1 MSADTTTD
9 RFVPFRGAPRAGL
22 AQKHVLVFVT
32 VHPEGRPT
40 AVYRLDLDKSEL
52 EEDALPGGA
61 TAIVEASGFVFVAG
75 TDGRIHRGKSEGGAL
90 APLGEALDPAPTALA
105 VLSEGRL
112 AAISGASIVIL
123 DREKGKR
130 LQTLP
135 LTDTGTALAADASGA
150 WLVAGTSRGRV
161 AVFDG
166 EERREFIDAE
176 SKKIHEGAVTA
187 LLFDP
192 DELRVYSAGSDNR
205 LLLTH
210 VRGELEPEDRAG
222 GAAHDAPAQAIC
234 VGLEDKL
241 YTGGRDGTIKTW
253 SRAQKKRPS
262 TLKDSVGNAAAL
274 VRVEWKGRA
283 HLALLAEDA
292 TIRLFPLD
300 AGGKV
305 NDRAL
310 VVHDAYALA
319 EHAFEERAPDRREA
333 ALRTV
338 AELDDARALEI
349 VAERAAEDPDHGLR
363 ALATSLLGATKNPRA
378 VKPLEEL
385 LEANDEQVRLAA
397 LAGLRAHEGE
407 ASLRPLEL
415 ALEAKK
421 RDVGAAAV
429 TALTALAKGDDQAMA
444 RLIQA
449 LDDDP
454 VEVRAAALAG
464 LEELFPAPSAEAEII
479 ALRSRRADIRR
490 LSLVRGFQR
499 KLLGEAEVLAALR
512 RHEGDPDADVR
523 RAAFLVSLM
532 TRPALA
538 EALGARDRD
547 LGQKLG
553 ELATFGQKPAP
564 AEGEAKPEAK
574 PETKAEKAAAKKTAA
589 GAEAKAAKKTAKPE
603 AAGAAAAAAAPTL
616 SEADL
621 RPLLEAMASRALDTC
636 LAGARGLA
644 SLQDERAFGTL
655 LQLTNEKQPG
665 ARVEACRALTDLG
678 DARGLPRLRQLLR
691 DSAGEVRDAA
701 FSSLTK
707 LEEQTPLRAAEAG
720 LLAPADDVR
729 GRALQLLVRHLKKD
743 SAKDLA
749 SPGAALLAQALDDS
763 AASVRGEAWKVALA
777 MEIGG
782 GGAGSLRFAL
792 KSIHADVRRDVLSVV
807 MGQIQE
813 PWAPALLLEIFADPD
828 AGVRGEAFEFLQKRT
843 KGKAAPPLAAAL
855 AGRHADLKLKTIEV
869 LAKRRVEGARELLE
883 KALADEVEAV
893 RVAAVDVLLA
903 DEASAA
909 MESPHADVRVRAAA
923 ARAILGDPKALA
935 PLLGLVTEREPELAE
950 KREAWIDRVARA
962 LRALGELGSPEA
974 QASIAALAAH
984 KDKRIAGA
992 AVEALGGVAQASGDL
1007 APLKAALASS
1017 DADLK
1022 RDAALGLS
1030 AAADPAGLPILK
1042 GLVTASGALALR
1054 GLAASIALGEKAA
1067 DLFMAYL
1074 DHAEERV
1081 RNRALLAMM
1090 LIESSEQDGAPDRC
1104 LAALSS
1110 AHPRVRLTAARALE
1124 SFADPTAFA
1133 GFVLELLNDRG
1144 DEGRAFTIP
1153 AETARILAEALTFG
1167 DPQLKVR
1174 TARLLDALD
1183 DEKQDRFDHA
1193 FGIYR
1198 QRFAGAVDALLAAA
1212 KKRKPAVAE
1221 YAEAELRRVVTG
1233 AYAGLSRQ
1241 VGGALE
1247 VRVRQTA
1254 IARLAEMAR
1263 AAPSEKEG
1271 ILPLL
1276 LLALGDPVA
1285 TVRKLAFDTLG
1296 GIGMPTAELGAE
1308 ALAVGQRDVGAM
1320 GLSLLASGGEAAQRR
1335 KVLEQVFLGN
1345 SDGLQDE
1352 AGKLLLEIAA
1362 PASVHEQGLLAR
1374 SLGVRERSVAGLAE
1388 LWESGEGVKAALR
1401 GALGSRYSDVREGA
1415 AIELAGK
1422 KDPAAFAAL
1431 VKMLEGE
1438 SQSNAITALGRLG
1451 DPRAPDAL
1459 LSRIDRDPAG
1469 TALTSELL
1477 AAAGAFRLP
1486 ATATRLLG
1494 YLDDRKKRGAAFAAL
1509 LTVSGYDQEIHDPEL
1524 EGVSPEINGEKQHPR
1539 HDDILAQLLDAAY
1552 RLGDTK
1558 LLGQLLPEARWAP
1571 GRVVDAALTPLA
1583 SFAKDEIR
1591 DGAVEALGFRL
1602 RKRGGAAEPLVA
1614 ALSHPSPSTQLL
1626 AAEGLALAG
1635 RADGIRV
1642 LLTGIDLLPELDER
1656 RRAVRALGKL
1666 ADARGLDPLLRLVHE
1681 DGHALQEEAAE
1692 ALGHLKATA
1701 KGPQIE
1707 AILLRLARGSGG
1719 VAIQALAGLRWFDSQ
1734 EGWRLVRERAKDDD
1748 SHVRSEVV
1756 EILRHN
1762 ADPASRAVLLD
1773 RLEHDDDYDVAQL
1786 AAASLRKLDG
1796 DDSLEPD
1803 YAIAC
1808 APHEGLEPRTVE
1820 RLRERGDAARIL
1832 DLLPKV
1838 AEDRE
1843 DELVRPLTAALL
1855 ARSPLPLDAAAERL
1869 ESVHDRVAQV
1879 AAQIVAR
1886 AGKAAAKAHG
1896 KGVIAAA
1903 RQAAEAWA
1911 KARAD
1916 VDGGS
1921 SKLAPLTERYRRLVD
1936 ALGKLEVGAEEVVAA
1951 ASLGGDDAHARP
1963 VRVAALTALASGF
1976 AKAPGLDAL
1985 AAAAV
1990 GNDGRERELAA
2001 GALGKLAPDRADAL
2015 AGQLLDDRDSLRRL
2029 LAGHEQGALPAL
2041 RLAALKVH
2049 TQGVALPLLIAGGD
2063 VAGLAAALADRAL
2076 PEATRLGA
2084 IEALSRI
2091 ATDAAFAPILA
2102 VARAEDEDDELR
2114 KGAWRALRRGR
2125 RYQKKKTEQAPPAR
2139 EVSR

>member
-9 RFVPFRGAPRAGL
+9 RFVPFRGALRAGL

-40 AVYRLDLDKSEL
+40 AVYRLDLDRSEL
-52 EEDALPGGA
+52 AEDALPGGA
-61 TAIVEASGFVFVAG
+61 TAIVEAGGFVFVAG
-75 TDGRIHRGKSEGGAL
+75 TDGRIHRGKDEGGAL

-105 VLSEGRL
+105 ALSEGRL
-112 AAISGASIVIL
+112 AALSGSSIVIL
-123 DREKGKR
+123 DRDKGKR

-135 LTDTGTALAADASGA
+135 LADAGTALAADASGT
-150 WLVAGTSRGRV
+150 WLVAGTARGTI

-166 EERREFIDAE
+166 EERRELIGAA

-222 GAAHDAPAQAIC
+222 GAAHDAPPQAIC

-253 SRAQKKRPS
+253 TRGSQKKRPS
-262 TLKDSVGNAAAL
+262 TLKDGVGNAVAL

-292 TIRLFPLD
+292 TVRLFPLD

-305 NDRAL
+305 NDRGL
-310 VVHDAYALA
+310 IVRDAYALA
-319 EHAFEERAPDRREA
+319 EHAFEERAPERREP

-338 AELDDARALEI
+338 AALDDARAVEI
-349 VAERAAEDPDHGLR
+349 VAARASTDPDHGLR
-363 ALATSLLGATKNPRA
+363 ALATTLLGSTRNPRA
-378 VKPLEEL
+378 VKPLEAL
-385 LEANDEQVRLAA
+385 LGAGEEQVRLAA

-407 ASLRPLEL
+407 TSLRPLEL
-415 ALEAKK
+415 ALGAKK

-429 TALTALAKGDDQAMA
+429 TALTALAKSDDQAMA
-444 RLIQA
+444 RLVQA

-490 LSLVRGFQR
+490 LALVRGFQR
-499 KLLGEAEVLAALR
+499 KLLGEPEVLAALR
-512 RHEGDPDADVR
+512 RHEGDADADVR

-538 EALGARDRD
+538 EALGKRDRD

-553 ELATFGQKPAP
+553 ELATFGQEPAP
-564 AEGEAKPEAK
+564 AEGEAKSEARA
-574 PETKAEKAAAKKTAA
+574 ETKAGKAAAKKGAA
-589 GAEAKAAKKTAKPE
+589 SEAKAASKKAKPE
-603 AAGAAAAAAAPTL
+603 GAAL

-621 RPLLEAMASRALDTC
+621 RPLIEAMASRALDTC
-636 LAGARGLA
+636 LAGACGLA

-655 LQLTNEKQPG
+655 LQLTNEKQAS
-665 ARVEACRALTDLG
+665 ARVEACRALASLG

-691 DSAGEVRDAA
+691 DGAGEVRDAA

-729 GRALQLLVRHLKKD
+729 GRALQLLVRHLKKG
-743 SAKDLA
+743 SSKDLA

-763 AASVRGEAWKVALA
+763 AASVRSEAWKAALA
-777 MEIGG
+777 IEIGG
-782 GGAGSLRFAL
+782 GGAGTLRFAL
-792 KSIHADVRRDVLSVV
+792 RSIHPDVRREVLNEV
-807 MGQIQE
+807 MGRIQE
-813 PWAPALLLEIFADPD
+813 PWAAALLLDLFADPD
-828 AGVRGEAFEFLQKRT
+828 AGVRGEAFDFSQKRS
-843 KGKAAPPLAAAL
+843 KGKAIEPLAAAL
-855 AGRHADLKLKTIEV
+855 AGRHADLKLRTIEV
-869 LAKRRVEGARELLE
+869 LAKRRVEGARGLLE
-883 KALADEVEAV
+883 KALTDEHEKV
-893 RVAAVDVLLA
+893 RIAAVDTLLA

-909 MESPHADVRVRAAA
+909 MESLHADVRVRAAA
-923 ARAILGDPKALA
+923 ARAILGDAKALA
-935 PLLGLVTEREPELAE
+935 PLLGLVTEKEPELAE
-950 KREAWIDRVARA
+950 KRDAWIDRVARA
-962 LRALGELGSPEA
+962 LRALGELGSPGA
-974 QASIAALAAH
+974 LAPVAALSTH

-992 AVEALGGVAQASGDL
+992 AVEALGGISQPSGDL

-1022 RDAALGLS
+1022 RDAALGL
-1030 AAADPAGLPILK
+1030 AAASDPAGLPILK
-1042 GLVTASGALALR
+1042 GLVSAAGPLAR
-1054 GLAASIALGEKAA
+1054 QGLAASIALGEKAA

-1074 DHAEERV
+1074 DHEDPRV

-1090 LIESSEQDGAPDRC
+1090 LIESSEQDGAPDRG

-1133 GFVLELLNDRG
+1133 SFVLELLNDRG
-1144 DEGRAFTIP
+1144 EESRAFTIP

-1174 TARLLDALD
+1174 TVRLLDALD

-1198 QRFAGAVDALLAAA
+1198 QRFSVAVDALLAAA
-1212 KKRKPAVAE
+1212 RKRKPAVAE
-1221 YAEAELRRVVTG
+1221 YAEVELRRVVTG

-1254 IARLAEMAR
+1254 IARLAEMTR

-1276 LLALGDPVA
+1276 LLGLGDPVA
-1285 TVRKLAFDTLG
+1285 TVRKLAFDTLVAV
-1296 GIGMPTAELGAE
+1296 GMPTAELGAE

-1335 KVLEQVFLGN
+1335 RVLEQVFLGN
-1345 SDGLQDE
+1345 TDGLQDE

-1362 PASVHEQGLLAR
+1362 PAAVHEQGLLAR
-1374 SLGVRERSVAGLAE
+1374 SPSVRDRSVAGLAE
-1388 LWESGEGVKAALR
+1388 LWESDDRVKAALR
-1401 GALGSRYSDVREGA
+1401 GALGSRYGHVREGA
-1415 AIELAGK
+1415 ASELANK

-1431 VKMLEGE
+1431 VTMLDGE
-1438 SQSNAITALGRLG
+1438 AQARAIRALASLG
-1451 DPRAPDAL
+1451 DPRAPDAFMN
-1459 LSRIDRDPAG
+1459 RIDRDPAG
-1469 TALTSELL
+1469 SARTSELL

-1486 ATATRLLG
+1486 ATAPRLLG
-1494 YLDDRKKRGAAFAAL
+1494 YLDDRKKRSAAFSAL
-1509 LTVSGYDQEIHDPEL
+1509 LMVSGYDQPIHDPESEGAGL
-1524 EGVSPEINGEKQHPR
+1524 EIAGKKQHTR

-1552 RLGDTK
+1552 RLGDTAQ
-1558 LLGQLLPEARWAP
+1558 LGELLPAARWAP
-1571 GRVVDAALTPLA
+1571 GRAASAALAPLA
-1583 SFAKDEIR
+1583 TFAKDDLR
-1591 DGAVEALGFRL
+1591 DRAVEALGFRL

-1614 ALSHPSPSTQLL
+1614 ALSHPSPTTQLF

-1666 ADARGLDPLLRLVHE
+1666 ADPRGLDPLLRLVNE
-1681 DGHALQEEAAE
+1681 EGHALQEEAAE
-1692 ALGHLKATA
+1692 ALGHLKATP

-1707 AILLRLARGSGG
+1707 AILLRLAQGSGG
-1719 VAIQALAGLRWFDSQ
+1719 VARQALAGLRWFDSR

-1748 SHVRSEVV
+1748 AQIRLQVV
-1756 EILRHN
+1756 EILAHDP
-1762 ADPASRAVLLD
+1762 DPASRIALID
-1773 RLEHDDDYDVAQL
+1773 RLENEDDRRVASK
-1786 AAASLRKLDG
+1786 AAESLRKLDG

-1803 YAIAC
+1803 YALAC
-1808 APHEGLEPRTVE
+1808 AAYAGLEAHTVP

-1832 DLLPKV
+1832 DLLPKIN
-1838 AEDRE
+1838 EDRQE
-1843 DELVRPLTAALL
+1843 ELVRPLTAALL
-1855 ARSPLPLDAAAERL
+1855 ARSPLPLDAAAARL

-1903 RQAAEAWA
+1903 RKAALGW
-1911 KARAD
+1911 ARARAAVDRGEDELD
-1916 VDGGS
+1916 VH
-1921 SKLAPLTERYRRLVD
+1921 TERYRRLVD
-1936 ALGKLEVGAEEVVAA
+1936 ALGKLEVGADEIIAA
-1951 ASLGGDDAHARP
+1951 ASLGGDDARARP

-1976 AKAPGLDAL
+1976 AGVPGLDAL

-2001 GALGKLAPDRADAL
+2001 GALGKLAVERAVAL
-2015 AGQLLDDRDSLRRL
+2015 VGRLLDDRDSLRRL
-2029 LAGHEQGALPAL
+2029 LAGNEQGALPAL
-2041 RLAALKVH
+2041 RLAALEVH

-2084 IEALSRI
+2084 IEALARI
-2091 ATDAAFAPILA
+2091 ATDASFAPILA
-2102 VARAEDEDDELR
+2102 VATAEAEDEELR

-2125 RYQKKKTEQAPPAR
+2125 RYQKKKIEQAAR

>member
-1 MSADTTTD
+1 VSADTSTD
-9 RFVPFRGAPRAGL
+9 RFASFRGALRAGL

-40 AVYRLDLDKSEL
+40 AVYRLDLDKGGL
-52 EEDALPGGA
+52 EEDALPGGGA
-61 TAIVEASGFVFVAG
+61 AIVEADGFVFVAG
-75 TDGRIHRGKSEGGAL
+75 TDGKIHRGKADGGDL
-90 APLGEALDPAPTALA
+90 APIGEALDPAPIALA

-112 AAISGASIVIL
+112 AAISGASIVIV
-123 DREKGKR
+123 DRAKGKR
-130 LQTLP
+130 LQTLTLADP
-135 LTDTGTALAADASGA
+135 GTALAADASGA
-150 WLVAGTSRGRV
+150 WLVAGTSRGTI

-166 EERREFIDAE
+166 EERRDFIGAA

-192 DELRVYSAGSDNR
+192 DEPRVYSAGSDNK

-222 GAAHDAPAQAIC
+222 GAAHDAAPTAIA

-253 SRAQKKRPS
+253 TRGPKKRPS
-262 TLKDSVGNAAAL
+262 TLKDTGNAVAL
-274 VRVEWKGRA
+274 VRVEHKGRA

-305 NDRAL
+305 NERSL
-310 VVHDAYALA
+310 IVRDAYALA
-319 EHAFEERAPDRREA
+319 EHAFEERAPERRET
-333 ALRTV
+333 ALRTL
-338 AELDDARALEI
+338 AAFDDARALAI
-349 VAERAAEDPDHGLR
+349 VAARASDDADHGLR
-363 ALATSLLGATKNPRA
+363 ALATTLLGATKNPRA
-378 VKPLEEL
+378 VKPLEGL
-385 LEANDEQVRLAA
+385 LDANDESVRLAA
-397 LAGLRAHEGE
+397 LAGLRAHEGQ

-429 TALTALAKGDDQAMA
+429 IALTALAKSDDQAMA
-444 RLIQA
+444 RLVAA
-449 LDDDP
+449 LDDEP

-464 LEELFPAPSAEAEII
+464 LEELLPAPSAEAVII

-490 LSLVRGFQR
+490 LALVRAFQR
-499 KLLGEAEVLAALR
+499 KLLGESEILAALR

-547 LGQKLG
+547 LGVKLG
-553 ELATFGQKPAP
+553 ELATFGQKPAA
-564 AEGEAKPEAK
+564 AEGEIKAETRA
-574 PETKAEKAAAKKTAA
+574 ETKASKAKGAAAVAEPKVAAKK
-589 GAEAKAAKKTAKPE
+589 AKPE
-603 AAGAAAAAAAPTL
+603 AATL
-616 SEADL
+616 AEADL

-665 ARVEACRALTDLG
+665 ARVEACRALADLG

-691 DSAGEVRDAA
+691 DGAGEVRDAA
-701 FSSLTK
+701 FSSLAK
-707 LEEQTPLRAAEAG
+707 LEEQAPLRAAEAG
-720 LLAPADDVR
+720 LLAPEADVR
-729 GRALQLLVRHLKKD
+729 GRALQLLVRLLKKD
-743 SAKDLA
+743 PPKDLA
-749 SPGAALLAQALDDS
+749 APAASLLSRALDDS
-763 AASVRGEAWKVALA
+763 AAAVRGEAFKAALA
-777 MEIGG
+777 IEIGG
-782 GGAGSLRFAL
+782 GGAGTLRFAL
-792 KSIHADVRRDVLSVV
+792 RSVHAEVRREVLNEV
-807 MGQIQE
+807 MGRIQE
-813 PWAPALLLEIFADPD
+813 PWAAALLLDLLADPD
-828 AGVRGEAFEFLQKRT
+828 AGVRSEAFEFSQKRS
-843 KGKAAPPLAAAL
+843 KGKAIEPLAAAL
-855 AGRHADLKLKTIEV
+855 AGRHVDLKLKTIEV
-869 LAKRRVEGARELLE
+869 LSKRRVEGARALLE
-883 KALADEVEAV
+883 KALADEAEKV
-893 RVAAVDVLLA
+893 RVAAVDALLA

-923 ARAILGDPKALA
+923 ARAVLGDPKALA
-935 PLLGLVTEREPELAE
+935 PLLGLVTEKEPDLAE
-950 KREAWIDRVARA
+950 KRDAWIDRATRA
-962 LRALGELGSPEA
+962 LRALGELGDP
-974 QASIAALAAH
+974 AALAPIAARATH
-984 KDKRIAGA
+984 NDKRIIVA
-992 AVEALGGVAQASGDL
+992 AVEALGGVARPSGDL
-1007 APLKAALASS
+1007 APLKDALAHP
-1017 DADLK
+1017 DVDVK
-1022 RDAALGLS
+1022 RDAALGLAGAS
-1030 AAADPAGLPILK
+1030 DAAGLPILK
-1042 GLVTASGALALR
+1042 GLVTAARPLALR
-1054 GLAASIALGEKAA
+1054 GLAASIALGEMAA

-1074 DHAEERV
+1074 DHGDERV

-1124 SFADPTAFA
+1124 SFADPAAFTA
-1133 GFVLELLNDRG
+1133 FVLELLNDRG
-1144 DEGRAFTIP
+1144 DDARAFTIP
-1153 AETARILAEALTFG
+1153 AATARILAEALTFG

-1174 TARLLDALD
+1174 TASLLDALD

-1193 FGIYR
+1193 FAIYK
-1198 QRFAGAVDALLAAA
+1198 QRFSREIDALLAAA
-1212 KKRKPAVAE
+1212 KKRKPATPE

-1254 IARLAEMAR
+1254 VARLAEMVR

-1285 TVRKLAFDTLG
+1285 TVRKLAFDTLVA
-1296 GIGMPTAELGAE
+1296 IGMPSAELGAE
-1308 ALAVGQRDVGAM
+1308 ALAIGQRDVGAM
-1320 GLSLLASGGEAAQRR
+1320 GLSLLASGGEAGERR
-1335 KVLEQVFLGN
+1335 KVLEQVFLN
-1345 SDGLQDE
+1345 NTDGLQDE
-1352 AGKLLLEIAA
+1352 AGKLLLEIVA
-1362 PASVHEQGLLAR
+1362 PATVHEQGLLAR
-1374 SLGVRERSVAGLAE
+1374 SQSVRQRSVAGLAA
-1388 LWESGEGVKAALR
+1388 LWESSDAVKTALR
-1401 GALGSRYSDVREGA
+1401 NALGSRYGHVRESA

-1431 VKMLEGE
+1431 VTMLDGE
-1438 SQSNAITALGRLG
+1438 AQRRAIEALVRLG
-1451 DPRAPDAL
+1451 DQRAPEAL
-1459 LSRIDRDPAG
+1459 MNRIDRDPAG
-1469 TALTSELL
+1469 TALTGELL
-1477 AAAGAFRLP
+1477 AAAGSFRLP
-1486 ATATRLLG
+1486 ATAPRLLA

-1509 LTVSGYDQEIHDPEL
+1509 LAVSGYDQPIHDPEL
-1524 EGVSPEINGEKQHPR
+1524 EGAGPEVAGEKQHPR
-1539 HDDILAQLLDAAY
+1539 HDAVLAQLLDAAY
-1552 RLGDTK
+1552 RLGDTG
-1558 LLGQLLPEARWAP
+1558 LLGQLLPAARWAP
-1571 GRVVDAALTPLA
+1571 DRAVDTALTPLA
-1583 SFAKDEIR
+1583 TFAKDDVR
-1591 DGAVEALGFRL
+1591 DRAVEALGFRL
-1602 RKRGGAAEPLVA
+1602 RKRGGSAEPLVA

-1666 ADARGLDPLLRLVHE
+1666 ADPRGLDPLLRLVNE

-1692 ALGHLKATA
+1692 ALGHLKATP

-1707 AILLRLARGSGG
+1707 AILLRLAAGNGG
-1719 VAIQALAGLRWFDSQ
+1719 VAGQALAGLRWFDSL
-1734 EGWRLVRERAKDDD
+1734 EGWRLVRERVEDDD
-1748 SHVRSEVV
+1748 ARIRLQVV
-1756 EILRHN
+1756 DILAHDR
-1762 ADPASRAVLLD
+1762 DPASRAALID
-1773 RLEHDDDYDVAQL
+1773 RLENEDDYRVARK
-1786 AAASLRKLDG
+1786 AAESLRKLDG

-1808 APHEGLEPRTVE
+1808 AAYGNLEPRTVE
-1820 RLRERGDAARIL
+1820 RLRERGDAGRLL
-1832 DLLPKV
+1832 DLLPKIP
-1838 AEDRE
+1838 EDRE
-1843 DELVRPLTAALL
+1843 DELVPPLTAALL
-1855 ARSPLPLDAAAERL
+1855 ARSPLPLDAAAARL
-1869 ESVHDRVAQV
+1869 ESVHERVAQV

-1903 RQAAEAWA
+1903 HKAAEAWT

-1916 VDGGS
+1916 IDGDGVDID
-1921 SKLAPLTERYRRLVD
+1921 AATERYRRLVD
-1936 ALGKLEVGAEEVVAA
+1936 ALGKLEVGAEEITAA

-1976 AKAPGLDAL
+1976 AKAAGLDAL

-1990 GNDGRERELAA
+1990 GNDGREREIAA
-2001 GALGKLAPDRADAL
+2001 GAIGKLAPDRAAAL
-2015 AGQLLDDRDSLRRL
+2015 APRLLDDRDSLRRL
-2029 LAGHEQGALPAL
+2029 LAGHPQGAQPAL
-2041 RLAALKVH
+2041 RSAALKVH
-2049 TQGVALPLLIAGGD
+2049 TQGVALPLLIEGGD
-2063 VAGLAAALADRAL
+2063 VAGLAAALADRKL

-2084 IEALSRI
+2084 IEALARI

-2102 VARAEDEDDELR
+2102 VAKDEGEDDELR

-2125 RYQKKKTEQAPPAR
+2125 RYQKKKIENEQASAAR
-2139 EVSR
+2139 EASR

>member
-1 MSADTTTD
+1 VSADTTPS
-9 RFVPFRGAPRAGL
+9 RYASFRGSLRAGL

-40 AVYRLDLDKSEL
+40 AVYRLDLDKGDL
-52 EEDALPGGA
+52 DEDALPGGA
-61 TAIVEASGFVFVAG
+61 VAIVEADGFVFVAG
-75 TDGRIHRGKSEGGAL
+75 TDGKIHRGKADGGDL
-90 APLGEALDPAPTALA
+90 APLGEAFDPAPVALA

-112 AAISGASIVIL
+112 AAISGATIVIV
-123 DREKGKR
+123 DRVKGKR

-135 LTDTGTALAADASGA
+135 LPDAGTALAADASGA
-150 WLVAGTSRGRV
+150 WLVAGTSRGTI

-166 EERREFIDAE
+166 EERRDFIGAS

-192 DELRVYSAGSDNR
+192 DEPRVYSGGSDGK

-222 GAAHDAPAQAIC
+222 GSAHDGAPTTIC

-253 SRAQKKRPS
+253 TRGPKKRPS
-262 TLKDSVGNAAAL
+262 TLKDGVGNAVAL
-274 VRVEWKGRA
+274 MRVEHKGRA

-305 NDRAL
+305 NERSL
-310 VVHDAYALA
+310 IVRDAYALA
-319 EHAFEERAPDRREA
+319 EHAFEERAPERRET
-333 ALRTV
+333 ALR
-338 AELDDARALEI
+338 ALAAHDDARAIEI
-349 VAERAAEDPDHGLR
+349 VAARASGDADHGLR
-363 ALATSLLGATKNPRA
+363 ALATTLLGATKNPRA
-378 VKPLEEL
+378 VKPLEAL
-385 LEANDEQVRLAA
+385 LTAGEEQVRLAA
-397 LAGLRAHEGE
+397 LSGLRAHEGQ

-415 ALEAKK
+415 ALGAKK

-429 TALTALAKGDDQAMA
+429 TALTALAKTDDQAMA
-444 RLIQA
+444 RLVQA
-449 LDDDP
+449 LDDEP
-454 VEVRAAALAG
+454 VEVRAAAVAG
-464 LEELFPAPSAEAEII
+464 LEELLPAPSAEAVII

-490 LSLVRGFQR
+490 LALVRAFQR
-499 KLLGEAEVLAALR
+499 HLLGEAEVLAALR

-547 LGQKLG
+547 LAAKLG
-553 ELATFGQKPAP
+553 ELATFGQKPAV
-564 AEGEAKPEAK
+564 AES
-574 PETKAEKAAAKKTAA
+574 ETKAETRAETKAETKASRAKAAATA
-589 GAEAKAAKKTAKPE
+589 EPKAASKKARPE
-603 AAGAAAAAAAPTL
+603 ASTL
-616 SEADL
+616 VEADL

-655 LQLTNEKQPG
+655 LQLTNEKQPS
-665 ARVEACRALTDLG
+665 ARVEACRALADLG

-691 DSAGEVRDAA
+691 DGAGEVRDAA
-701 FSSLTK
+701 FSSLAK

-720 LLAPADDVR
+720 LLAPEADVR
-729 GRALQLLVRHLKKD
+729 GRALQLLVRLLKKD
-743 SAKDLA
+743 PPKDLA
-749 SPGAALLAQALDDS
+749 APAAALLSRALDDS
-763 AASVRGEAWKVALA
+763 AGTVRGEAFKAALA
-777 MEIGG
+777 IEIGG
-782 GGAGSLRFAL
+782 GGATTLRFAL
-792 KSIHADVRRDVLSVV
+792 RSVHAEVRREVLNEV
-807 MGQIQE
+807 MGRIQE
-813 PWAPALLLEIFADPD
+813 PWAAALLLDLLGDPD
-828 AGVRGEAFEFLQKRT
+828 AGVRGEAFDFSQKRS
-843 KGKAAPPLAAAL
+843 KGKAPEPLAAAL
-855 AGRHADLKLKTIEV
+855 AGRHVDLKLKTIEV
-869 LAKRRVEGARELLE
+869 LAKRRVDGARALLE
-883 KALADEVEAV
+883 KALGDEAEKV
-893 RVAAVDVLLA
+893 RIAAACALLA

-923 ARAILGDPKALA
+923 ARAILGDARALA
-935 PLLGLVTEREPELAE
+935 PLLGLVTEKEPELAE

-962 LRALGELGSPEA
+962 LRALGELGSGGA
-974 QASIAALAAH
+974 QPAITALATH
-984 KDKRIAGA
+984 KDKRVAGA
-992 AVEALGGVAQASGDL
+992 AVEALGGVARPDGDL
-1007 APLKAALASS
+1007 APLKDALSAS

-1022 RDAALGLS
+1022 RDAALGLA
-1030 AAADPAGLPILK
+1030 AAADPAGLPVLK
-1042 GLVTASGALALR
+1042 GLVTAAAPLALR

-1074 DHAEERV
+1074 DHDDEKV
-1081 RNRALLAMM
+1081 RGRALLAMM

-1124 SFADPTAFA
+1124 SFADPQAFTA
-1133 GFVLELLNDRG
+1133 FVLELLNERG
-1144 DEGRAFTIP
+1144 DDAKAFTIP
-1153 AETARILAEALTFG
+1153 GGTARILAEALTFG

-1183 DEKQDRFDHA
+1183 DDKQDRFDHA
-1193 FGIYR
+1193 FAIYQ
-1198 QRFAGAVDALLAAA
+1198 QRFAPAIDALLAAA
-1212 KKRKPAVAE
+1212 KKRKPAAPE

-1241 VGGALE
+1241 LGGALE

-1263 AAPSEKEG
+1263 LAPGEKEG

-1285 TVRKLAFDTLG
+1285 TVRKLGFDTLVA
-1296 GIGMPTAELGAE
+1296 IGMPSAELGAE

-1320 GLSLLASGGEAAQRR
+1320 GLALLASGGEAAQRR
-1335 KVLEQVFLGN
+1335 KVLEQVFLVTT
-1345 SDGLQDE
+1345 DGLQDE
-1352 AGKLLLEIAA
+1352 AGKLLLELVA

-1374 SLGVRERSVAGLAE
+1374 APGVRDRSVAGLAE
-1388 LWESGEGVKAALR
+1388 LWESSDAVKKALR
-1401 GALGSRYSDVREGA
+1401 NALTSRYGHVREGA

-1431 VKMLEGE
+1431 VTMLDGE
-1438 SQSNAITALGRLG
+1438 AQRRAIEALGRLG

-1459 LSRIDRDPAG
+1459 LDRIDRDPAG
-1469 TALTSELL
+1469 TAMTSALL
-1477 AAAGAFRLP
+1477 SAAAAFRLP
-1486 ATATRLLG
+1486 AIAPRLLA
-1494 YLDDRKKRGAAFAAL
+1494 YLDDRKKRSAAFSAL
-1509 LTVSGYDQEIHDPEL
+1509 LTVSGYDQEIQDPEL
-1524 EGVSPEINGEKQHPR
+1524 EGASAEIAGEKQHPR
-1539 HDDILAQLLDAAY
+1539 HDAVLAQLLDATY
-1552 RLGDTK
+1552 RLGDVA
-1558 LLGQLLPEARWAP
+1558 LLGQLLPAARWAP
-1571 GRVVDAALTPLA
+1571 PRAIDAALAPLA
-1583 SFAKDEIR
+1583 TFAKDDVR
-1591 DGAVEALGFRL
+1591 DRAVEALGFRL
-1602 RKRGGAAEPLVA
+1602 RKRGGSPEPLIA
-1614 ALSHPSPSTQLL
+1614 ALSHSSPVTQLF

-1666 ADARGLDPLLRLVHE
+1666 ADPRGLDPLLRLVNE
-1681 DGHALQEEAAE
+1681 EGHALQEEAAE
-1692 ALGHLKATA
+1692 ALGHLKATP

-1707 AILLRLARGSGG
+1707 AILLRLAAGNGG
-1719 VAIQALAGLRWFDSQ
+1719 VARQALAGLRWFDSL
-1734 EGWRLVRERAKDDD
+1734 EGWRLVRDRAKDDD
-1748 SHVRSEVV
+1748 ARIRVQVA
-1756 EILRHN
+1756 EILAHSP
-1762 ADPASRAVLLD
+1762 DPASRAALID
-1773 RLEHDDDYDVAQL
+1773 RLENEDDYRVAKK
-1786 AAASLRKLDG
+1786 AAESLRKLDG

-1803 YAIAC
+1803 YALAC
-1808 APHEGLEPRTVE
+1808 AAYGDLEPRTVE

-1832 DLLPKV
+1832 ELLPKIP
-1838 AEDRE
+1838 EDRE

-1855 ARSPLPLDAAAERL
+1855 ARSPLPLDAAAARL
-1869 ESVHDRVAQV
+1869 ESVHERVAQV

-1903 RQAAEAWA
+1903 QKAAAAWI
-1911 KARAD
+1911 KARAGMDRDD
-1916 VDGGS
+1916 VD
-1921 SKLAPLTERYRRLVD
+1921 LDAATERYRRLVD
-1936 ALGKLEVGAEEVVAA
+1936 ALGKLEIGDAEVLAA

-1985 AAAAV
+1985 ASAAV
-1990 GNDGRERELAA
+1990 GNDGREREIAA
-2001 GALGKLAPDRADAL
+2001 GAIGKLAPERAAAL
-2015 AGQLLDDRDSLRRL
+2015 APRLLDDRDSLRRL
-2029 LAGHEQGALPAL
+2029 LAGHEQSALVAL
-2041 RLAALKVH
+2041 RGAALKVH
-2049 TQGVALPLLIAGGD
+2049 TQGVALPLLIEGGD
-2063 VAGLAAALADRAL
+2063 VAGLAAALTDRKL

-2084 IEALSRI
+2084 IEALARI

-2102 VARAEDEDDELR
+2102 LAKDEAEDEELR

-2125 RYQKKKTEQAPPAR
+2125 RYLKKKTEQAAAAR
-2139 EVSR
+2139 EASR